1 MHPDIARQ
9 LAAERHADLQREAV
23 ARPPAGMRRPRRRW
37 WLRRGALPRYAG
49 APTGART
56 GT

>member
-9 LAAERHADLQREAV
+9 LAAERHADLRREAQ
-23 ARPPAGMRRPRRRW
+23 ARTELPRLARRRGR
-37 WLRRGALPRYAG
+37 LRRAWRYAG

>member
-9 LAAERHADLQREAV
+9 LAAERHADFRREQPVQAASPLRV
-23 ARPPAGMRRPRRRW
+23 RRW
-37 WLRRGALPRYAG
+37 RLRRGAPRYAG
-49 APTGART
+49 APTGARA

>member
-1 MHPDIARQ
+1 MNQDVARL
-9 LAAERHADLQREAV
+9 LAADRQVD
-23 ARPPAGMRRPRRRW
+23 
-37 WLRRGALPRYAG
+37 LRRGYYAG

>member
-1 MHPDIARQ
+1 MNPDVARL
-9 LAAERHADLQREAV
+9 LAADRHADLR
-23 ARPPAGMRRPRRRW
+23 RDSPATRRAPGGRRRLSLV
-37 WLRRGALPRYAG
+37 WLRRGYYAG

>member
-1 MHPDIARQ
+1 MHPDVTRQ
-9 LAAERHADLQREAV
+9 LAAERQSDLQRR
-23 ARPPAGMRRPRRRW
+23 ARTLGVPKRPARRRRV
-37 WLRRGALPRYAG
+37 LLGSLARYAG

>member
-9 LAAERHADLQREAV
+9 LAAERHADLRREA
-23 ARPPAGMRRPRRRW
+23 RDRRGPTAAAEDR
-37 WLRRGALPRYAG
+37 WLRRGAPKRYAG
-49 APTGART
+49 APAGART

>member
-9 LAAERHADLQREAV
+9 LAAERHADLLREAQ
-23 ARPPAGMRRPRRRW
+23 AQPAAAKRGLRRRR
-37 WLRRGALPRYAG
+37 WLRRGALARYAG

>member
-9 LAAERHADLQREAV
+9 LAAERHADFQREVHALQ
-23 ARPPAGMRRPRRRW
+23 AARRPVRRLWR
-37 WLRRGALPRYAG
+37 LRRGALARYAG

>member
-9 LAAERHADLQREAV
+9 IAAERQADLQRQ
-23 ARPPAGMRRPRRRW
+23 ARTLARPRRPARRW
-37 WLRRGALPRYAG
+37 RLRPGVPARYAG

>member
-9 LAAERHADLQREAV
+9 LAAERHADFRREQPVQA
-23 ARPPAGMRRPRRRW
+23 ARVQVRRW
-37 WLRRGALPRYAG
+37 RLRRGGLRYAG
-49 APTGART
+49 AATGART

>member
-1 MHPDIARQ
+1 MHPDIARR
-9 LAAERHADLQREAV
+9 LAAERHDDLRREALTR
-23 ARPPAGMRRPRRRW
+23 A
-37 WLRRGALPRYAG
+37 ALPRPPRRWRRLRRPWGYAG

>member
-9 LAAERHADLQREAV
+9 LAAERHADFRREIPVRARSPLPAV
-23 ARPPAGMRRPRRRW
+23 RRW
-37 WLRRGALPRYAG
+37 RLRRGAPRYAG

>member
-9 LAAERHADLQREAV
+9 LAAERHADLRRELRLMAS
-23 ARPPAGMRRPRRRW
+23 PLQPARRRW
-37 WLRRGALPRYAG
+37 RLRRGASKRYAG
-49 APTGART
+49 APAGART

>member
-9 LAAERHADLQREAV
+9 IAAERHADLRREAV
-23 ARPPAGMRRPRRRW
+23 TRTGLPRPRRRW
-37 WLRRGALPRYAG
+37 RLRRAWSYAG

>member
-9 LAAERHADLQREAV
+9 LAAERHADLQREA
-23 ARPPAGMRRPRRRW
+23 RPLALSRGGRPRR
-37 WLRRGALPRYAG
+37 LRLRLGLLARYAG
-49 APTGART
+49 AAAGARS

>member
-9 LAAERHADLQREAV
+9 LAAERHADFRREQPVHA
-23 ARPPAGMRRPRRRW
+23 APRLRVRRW
-37 WLRRGALPRYAG
+37 RLRRGALRYAG
-49 APTGART
+49 AATGART

>member
-9 LAAERHADLQREAV
+9 LAADRHADFQRGV
-23 ARPPAGMRRPRRRW
+23 SARPAPASTPKRLTRRRH
-37 WLRRGALPRYAG
+37 ALARYAG
-49 APTGART
+49 ALTGARS

>member
-9 LAAERHADLQREAV
+9 LAAERHADFRRDV
-23 ARPPAGMRRPRRRW
+23 KPAPGVQQPRRRW
-37 WLRRGALPRYAG
+37 RLRLGGLARYAG